1 MLLYQLKNLYIYI
14 IHKLKQIYL
23 TIKKITNQIL
33 NKTSKTKV
41 INLMKSLNKTQ
52 LNYSS

>member
-23 TIKKITNQIL
+23 TIKKNYKQNTKQN
-33 NKTSKTKV
+33 KTKV